1 MKDPYY
7 RDAAAQLR
15 QSGSVCSG
23 CTGRQETG
31 GSAFTPGSFYSYSL
45 DAASQVPSLVQAY
58 AGPQAN
64 IGA

>member
-1 MKDPYY
+1 M
-7 RDAAAQLR
+7 LR
-15 QSGSVCSG
+15 LHGL
-23 CTGRQETG
+23 GRETG

-58 AGPQAN
+58 AGPQPN